1 MKYLK
6 TFEDQ
11 DYLPS
16 NIKLIPVLW
25 NGYYR
30 DYKNELQQLDVGD
43 YTDKGLIIQK
53 ILNHTDLKYTTINGT
68 FRANQFSVYVCDNY
82 KDLKEFIE
90 IKNDTT
96 KYNL

>member
-6 TFEDQ
+6 AFEDQ
-11 DYLPS
+11 YLPS
-16 NIKLIPVLW
+16 NIKLVPVLW
-25 NGYYR
+25 NGIYH
-30 DYKNELQQLDVGD
+30 DYKDKLQQLDIGD
-43 YTDKGLIIQK
+43 YTDKGLIIRK
-53 ILNHTDLKYTTINGT
+53 ILNHTDLRYTTINGT